1 MYYYYVNSNP
11 NPKRFLTI
19 QREVQEVLAN
29 SWIEILHI
37 FVSEKMQK
45 TTRKF
50 YRIMFGLC
58 AIILACILSDSCS
71 TSQKTTATVTPSPE
85 ETAWRT
91 ACSKCHTL
99 DNANPR
105 GYPASQWPRIVSNM
119 QNKNGGNQFSDKQKD
134 LIIKYLVANAII
146 KN

>member
-1 MYYYYVNSNP
+1 
-11 NPKRFLTI
+11 
-19 QREVQEVLAN
+19 
-29 SWIEILHI
+29 
-37 FVSEKMQK
+37 MQN
-45 TTRKF
+45 TRLKF
-50 YRIMFGLC
+50 YHIIFGLS
-58 AIILACILSDSCS
+58 AILIVGVLSEGCN
-71 TSQKTTATVTPSPE
+71 TSKNTTATVALSPE

-105 GYPASQWPRIVSNM
+105 GYPASQWPRIVNNM
-119 QNKNGGNQFSDKQKD
+119 QNKKGGNQFSDQQKE